1 MTQLHLLSDPDQTVY
16 HLELCRNH
24 LNGAHAAILP
34 GAPERAELIAGS
46 LENPQKVASHRGL
59 DSWTCKLDGHP
70 VLVTNTGM
78 GGPSLEI
85 VLQEL
90 IQLGLDTFLRIGTTG
105 SIQENVPLGSLVIS
119 EAAIRLDGTSDHYAP
134 PCYPAVADLDL
145 TMDLVHSSE
154 GFSRPVAR
162 GLTVSAA
169 SFYSAQERYDSAAG
183 YVIRANQG
191 SLKEWQA
198 LGAINYEMEA
208 GTLFTLC
215 RTMGLKAAAICAV
228 VAHRTQSETVA
239 RDIIRDTEK
248 ACIEVGLAGL
258 SRYLSRNSSHK

>member
-1 MTQLHLLSDPDQTVY
+1 MTELAIISDLDQTVY
-16 HLELCRNH
+16 HLELCRRA
-24 LNGAHAAILP
+24 LDGAHAAILP

-46 LENPQKVASHRGL
+46 LENPRKVASHRGL
-59 DSWTCKLDGHP
+59 DSWTGYLDGHP

-78 GGPSLEI
+78 GGPSMEI

-90 IQLGLDTFLRIGTTG
+90 VQLGLDTFLRIGTTG
-105 SIQENVPLGSLVIS
+105 SIQEDVPIGSLVIS

-134 PCYPAVADLDL
+134 PCYPAVADFDL
-145 TMDLVHSSE
+145 TMDLVHASE
-154 GFSRPVAR
+154 QSKRPVAR
-162 GLTVSAA
+162 GLTVSTS

-183 YVIRANQG
+183 YVIRANRG
-191 SLKEWQA
+191 SLEEWHS

-228 VAHRTQSETVA
+228 VAHRTQSEGVA
-239 RDIIRDTEK
+239 RETIRETEK
-248 ACIEVGLAGL
+248 ACIEVALAGL
-258 SRYLSRNSSHK
+258 SHYLNRKKES